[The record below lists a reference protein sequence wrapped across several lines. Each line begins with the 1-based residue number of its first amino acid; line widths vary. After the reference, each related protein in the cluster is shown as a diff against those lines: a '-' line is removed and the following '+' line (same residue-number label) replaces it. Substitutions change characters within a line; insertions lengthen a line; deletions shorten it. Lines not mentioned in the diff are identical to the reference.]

1 MSIIEKHKPIVFNQL
16 ASCPVGSLWL
26 LKLEEIEEQHKYIL
40 NPLYKALFPRWISS
54 QHNTIDL
61 TPVFSVRGTKLY
73 KTIIDVLVNGEIY
86 PISHGYVFCLNRNSV
101 EVGMEH
107 VTKTHLVF
115 VNNQDKRLDGIKAMR
130 LLLIDPVLQQAH
142 NLNMPI
148 AIEDLLTTAGLEIE
162 DFSDLQQH
170 NPDFKD
176 EGS

>member
-1 MSIIEKHKPIVFNQL
+1 
-16 ASCPVGSLWL
+16 
-26 LKLEEIEEQHKYIL
+26 
-40 NPLYKALFPRWISS
+40 
-54 QHNTIDL
+54 
-61 TPVFSVRGTKLY
+61 
-73 KTIIDVLVNGEIY
+73 
-86 PISHGYVFCLNRNSV
+86 
-101 EVGMEH
+101 MEH